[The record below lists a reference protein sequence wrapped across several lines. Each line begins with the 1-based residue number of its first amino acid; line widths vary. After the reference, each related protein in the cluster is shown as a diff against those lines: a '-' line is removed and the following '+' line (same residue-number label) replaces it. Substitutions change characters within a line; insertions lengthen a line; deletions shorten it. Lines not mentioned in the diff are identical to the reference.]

1 MIQDQGTVVQDTTH
15 AVQQAVGDAAHG
27 AVADTAAHGFDL
39 GEIILHHTADAWTI
53 ELHPFDSLPLHTIH
67 LPRFA
72 DVHLFGLTF
81 NLSPTKHVFFMLLV
95 AALVFFVMWL
105 TGWMLKRQRAGEQA
119 PHGFAAAMEAFVLW
133 VRNDIAI
140 ANIGH
145 GGAKFAPVIMTL
157 FFFILFSNVMGLM
170 PPPFNVTPSGNLAV
184 TAALAI
190 MVFFIV
196 EISGV
201 VKLGPKGYLRT
212 IFPSIPGMSG
222 AGALVMSLAMAPIE
236 VIGKLVKPFAL
247 AVRLFGNMTAGHFV
261 ILSLLG
267 IIFLFGALPYGANWG
282 IGIITAALVTA
293 IMMLELFV
301 AFLQA
306 YVFALLTAVFIGLM
320 QHEH

>member
-1 MIQDQGTVVQDTTH
+1 MMQAHDPVVQDTTH
-15 AVQQAVGDAAHG
+15 AAQEAVEQVEHG
-27 AVADTAAHGFDL
+27 LDL
-39 GEIILHHTADAWTI
+39 GEVILHHTADAWTI
-53 ELHPFDSLPLHTIH
+53 ELHPFESLPLQTIH

-72 DVHLFGLTF
+72 DIHVFGQTV
-81 NLSPTKHVFFMLLV
+81 NLSPTKHVVFMILV

-105 TGWMLKRQRAGEQA
+105 TGRMLEKQRAGERA
-119 PHGFAAAMEAFVLW
+119 PKGFAAAMEAFVLW

-145 GGAKFAPVIMTL
+145 GGAKFAPLIMAL
-157 FFFILFSNVMGLM
+157 FFFVLFSNVMGLM

-190 MVFFIV
+190 LVFFTV
-196 EISGV
+196 EISGM
-201 VKLGPKGYLRT
+201 VKLGPKGYMRT
-212 IFPSIPGMSG
+212 IFPTVPGMSG
-222 AGALVMSLAMAPIE
+222 AGAVVMAIAMAPIE
-236 VIGKLVKPFAL
+236 IIGKLVKPFAL

-261 ILSLLG
+261 ILSLFGL
-267 IIFLFGALPYGANWG
+267 IFLFGSLPYGANWG
-282 IGIITAALVTA
+282 VAITTAALVTA

-306 YVFALLTAVFIGLM
+306 YVFALLSAVFIGLM